1 MTGMAVTSSK
11 LAPFADMVREA
22 RMRRGM
28 KQPDLAEAAGCDQQT
43 IDKIERGITIFSGYL
58 PAIFTVLGLPLS
70 LLAQQSPRIRSGKRP
85 VRQRAAARKMYL
97 AEWRADMK
105 ADLKKL
111 AKIVGVTTDEYLY
124 QEQHPYKLSIEQ
136 LDELAAEIGITPDQ
150 VWFPP
155 PKRK

>member
-1 MTGMAVTSSK
+1 MIGMAVTSSK
-11 LAPFADMVREA
+11 PAPFAALVRET
-22 RMRRGM
+22 RLSRGM
-28 KQPDLAEAAGCDQQT
+28 NQPELAVAAGCDQQT

-58 PAIFTVLGLPLS
+58 PAVFTALGLPLS
-70 LLAQQSPRIRSGKRP
+70 LLAAQSPRIRSGKKP

-97 AEWRADMK
+97 AEWRVDMK

-124 QEQHPYKLSIEQ
+124 HEQHPYKLSIEQ
-136 LDELAAEIGITPDQ
+136 LNQLAAEIGITPDQ